1 MVFSVPPMSTK
12 SFFRFFPTPKFLQ
25 LPAVGFD
32 ISDQAVRF
40 LELESHKDSFRV
52 GRFGEKVIPNEA
64 LLGDDLTKNKTFGEL
79 LFSIRREQNL
89 GFINASLPEE
99 KAYLFKTEIPRV
111 RRDEIRSSLEFRL
124 EEFVPVPSAEAV
136 FDYDIIKKETHDDKH
151 LDVSV
156 SVVPVKVVSSYIELF
171 QNAGLTPLSF
181 EIEGQAIARAVVKK
195 GDKRTIMVVNFSDT
209 RTGLF
214 IVSEGVVNFSS
225 TIGLGGRSLTIAIK
239 KSYNVSFAD
248 AEKIK
253 KEKGFKAKKEDKD
266 LFFAAVNT
274 LSVLRDEINRLLSYW
289 RTHKDNPKENEEKV
303 DLIVFSGFD
312 SSLEGFLEYFSLN
325 LPVPVELANVWVNVC
340 AFGDYIPPISFAES
354 LKYGAAVGLAM
365 TRPS

>member
-1 MVFSVPPMSTK
+1 MVFSVPHMSTK

-195 GDKRTIMVVNFSDT
+195 GDKRTIMVVNFS
-209 RTGLF
+209 
-214 IVSEGVVNFSS
+214 S

-266 LFFAAVNT
+266 LFFATVNT